1 VKSGLRQQADETN
14 RAINSSARL
23 VKALER
29 TTPIMIQIFRG
40 MLGIFILSTL
50 TLPMAQAQ
58 SIKRSNQTAR
68 VSQVSR
74 QQHAHTDP
82 LIEEFSF
89 LIKDLKIDHQS
100 EINNLNISVSYRY
113 VVNITNS
120 EYPDFRLLAKDIESL
135 LINYPN
141 ETDYW
146 EIVNKQLTSLL
157 LKKYPPLMSITC
169 ELKVDPSRLDPY
181 IRSSRVTRERPSARS
196 NQKRV

>member
-1 VKSGLRQQADETN
+1 MLQQADETN
-14 RAINSSARL
+14 RAINSSSRL

-29 TTPIMIQIFRG
+29 TTPIMNQIIRG

-50 TLPMAQAQ
+50 ALPMAQAQ
-58 SIKRSNQTAR
+58 SIKRSNLTAR
-68 VSQVSR
+68 VSQVSQ
-74 QQHAHTDP
+74 QQHSHTGP

-89 LIKDLKIDHQS
+89 LIKDFKIDHQS
-100 EINNLNISVSYRY
+100 ERNNLNISVSYRY
-113 VVNITNS
+113 VVNIANS

-135 LINYPN
+135 LTNYPN

-157 LKKYPPLMSITC
+157 LKKYPAIMSVTC

-181 IRSSRVTRERPSARS
+181 IRSSRVTRGRPSVRPNRKPA
-196 NQKRV
+196 

>member
-1 VKSGLRQQADETN
+1 
-14 RAINSSARL
+14 
-23 VKALER
+23 
-29 TTPIMIQIFRG
+29 MIQIFRG

-157 LKKYPPLMSITC
+157 LKKYPPLMSVTC

-181 IRSSRVTRERPSARS
+181 IRSSRVTRERPYARS

>member
-1 VKSGLRQQADETN
+1 MNIWMSFKSITRMLVILVIVVTGLTAVYSQTPER
-14 RAINSSARL
+14 SSSTRMAGSL
-23 VKALER
+23 V
-29 TTPIMIQIFRG
+29 
-40 MLGIFILSTL
+40 
-50 TLPMAQAQ
+50 
-58 SIKRSNQTAR
+58 
-68 VSQVSR
+68 
-74 QQHAHTDP
+74 
-82 LIEEFSF
+82 EEFSF
-89 LIKDLKIDHQS
+89 LIKDLKINHQS
-100 EINNLNISVSYRY
+100 ELNNLNISVSYRY

-157 LKKYPPLMSITC
+157 LKKYPPLMSVTC